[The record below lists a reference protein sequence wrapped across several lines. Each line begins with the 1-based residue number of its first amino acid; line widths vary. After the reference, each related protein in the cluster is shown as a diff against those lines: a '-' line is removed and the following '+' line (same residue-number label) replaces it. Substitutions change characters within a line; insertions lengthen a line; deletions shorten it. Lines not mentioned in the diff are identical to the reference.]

1 MSTQAENPASSSSLP
16 EVPEY
21 FANLTAQ
28 SVGQSA
34 DAQLDE
40 PPQPPR
46 NAYPS
51 PANPVKATESY
62 TRTIPRYRLYV
73 TATRNNTLITFT
85 RPNGN
90 PIATITGG
98 TAGFKGAKKSSYEAG
113 YTCATKAF
121 GLIKQVKE
129 EDNKMDLELFLSGF
143 GQGRDAVYRALM
155 SEEGSWVKDMI
166 VRLTDKTPIKIGGTR
181 SKKRARR

>member
-1 MSTQAENPASSSSLP
+1 
-16 EVPEY
+16 
-21 FANLTAQ
+21 
-28 SVGQSA
+28 
-34 DAQLDE
+34 
-40 PPQPPR
+40 
-46 NAYPS
+46 
-51 PANPVKATESY
+51 
-62 TRTIPRYRLYV
+62 PRYRLYV

-85 RPNGN
+85 RPSGN

-98 TAGFKGAKKSSYEAG
+98 TVGFKGAKKSSYEAG
-113 YTCATKAF
+113 YACATKAF

-129 EDNKMDLELFLSGF
+129 EENKMDLELFLSGF

-181 SKKRARR
+181 SKK